1 MKAKVYSGA
10 EPWHG
15 KRGGYTNKGC
25 RCEQCRAAARGYQQ
39 RYRRHYAGQAA
50 RERLERALTED
61 RLAEPFS
68 EEMVAGVVMLYAMEA
83 DLVGDAQELA
93 WRLGYD
99 EDLVREIAANLE
111 ANGVWKDGAT
121 HCDWF
126 EDDAGAVAF
135 ACDVLVGAGKV
146 VREPA
151 AGTS

>member
-1 MKAKVYSGA
+1 MKRKVYSGA

-15 KRGGYTNKGC
+15 KYSSYTNKGC
-25 RCEQCRAAARGYQQ
+25 RCGRCS
-39 RYRRHYAGQAA
+39 QAA
-50 RERLERALTED
+50 RDWYQRRKSRQMGVAARQRLERALTED

-68 EEMVAGVVMLYAMEA
+68 KEMAAGVVMLYAMEV
-83 DLVGDAQELA
+83 DLVGDVQELV

-111 ANGVWKDGAT
+111 ANGVWNDGAT

-126 EDDAGAVAF
+126 EDDAGVVAF
-135 ACDVLVGAGKV
+135 VCDVLVGVGKV

-151 AGTS
+151 AAAS